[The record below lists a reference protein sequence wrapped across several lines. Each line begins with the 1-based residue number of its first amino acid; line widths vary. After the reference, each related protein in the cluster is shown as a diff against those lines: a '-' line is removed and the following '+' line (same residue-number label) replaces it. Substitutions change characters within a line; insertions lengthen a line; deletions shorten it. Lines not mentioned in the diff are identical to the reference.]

1 MHAALSRRA
10 EQAMDKRHMRNVL
23 DVLPGAAPTVD
34 SIDESMTSSV
44 FRRVVRRFVSDDSGQ
59 DLIEYALL
67 AALVGIA
74 AILTWQ
80 QVATTVGVA
89 FGEATGTGANGVQ
102 AISCPPGPD
111 GVACS

>member
-1 MHAALSRRA
+1 
-10 EQAMDKRHMRNVL
+10 MDKRHMRDVL
-23 DVLPGAAPTVD
+23 DVLPGTAPTVN
-34 SIDESMTSSV
+34 SIDKSMTSRVS
-44 FRRVVRRFVSDDSGQ
+44 RRVVRRFVRDDSGQ

-67 AALVGIA
+67 GSLVGIA
-74 AILTWQ
+74 AILVWQ
-80 QVATTVGVA
+80 QLATTVGVV